1 MIRKEIFIGFLAGIA
16 GNAIGVCL
24 FSLLVV
30 DGGVAKTLAAA
41 HEKKLL
47 GSFVALGALL
57 NLFIFFGF
65 IRKRSDYKARGV
77 LMATIIVAVLSG
89 IYKLVVT
96 T

>member
-57 NLFIFFGF
+57 NLFIFLGSSG
-65 IRKRSDYKARGV
+65 KE
-77 LMATIIVAVLSG
+77 ATTKPGESLW
-89 IYKLVVT
+89 LQL
-96 T
+96 

>member
-1 MIRKEIFIGFLAGIA
+1 MIRKEIFIGFLVGFAS
-16 GNAIGVCL
+16 NAIGICL
-24 FSLLVV
+24 FSLFVN
-30 DGGVAKTLAAA
+30 GEIAKTLAAA
-41 HEKKLL
+41 HEKKVL
-47 GSFVALGALL
+47 GSFVVVGALL